1 VLNSSGQVVGQLT
14 GACGF
19 NTGNVCDTASNAT
32 VDGAFANYFCTVRP
46 FIAPGDTSCG
56 GGGCTPKNGS
66 CTTNSQCCSN
76 NCNTRNGRCR

>member
-1 VLNSSGQVVGQLT
+1 
-14 GACGF
+14 
-19 NTGNVCDTASNAT
+19 
-32 VDGAFANYFCTVRP
+32 VDGAFANYFCSVRP
-46 FIAPGDTSCG
+46 FIAPDDTTCG